1 MVKIWQRRGF
11 IPAVIVMGVVAISP
25 RLFNQ
30 QIEAAIDAAA
40 GGQNTVVTP
49 KIRTGLRERKLESNR
64 GKEYGQQ
71 AKKLQ

>member
-1 MVKIWQRRGF
+1 MGKPQQ
-11 IPAVIVMGVVAISP
+11 VIIATEV
-25 RLFNQ
+25 F
-30 QIEAAIDAAA
+30 
-40 GGQNTVVTP
+40 VVTP

>member
-1 MVKIWQRRGF
+1 YLSRWTL
-11 IPAVIVMGVVAISP
+11 IS
-25 RLFNQ
+25 RLKV
-30 QIEAAIDAAA
+30 
-40 GGQNTVVTP
+40 GGAEVDIVVTP